1 MPGRRAGS
9 PHSHRP
15 SLLWVAGAG
24 VLAALVGLA
33 LGFRLFGD
41 TQETPRTGG
50 QTRTDAAG
58 TLSVVTWNICG
69 VRQWNCEDTGSAEE
83 KKARIEALVRESGAR
98 VVLLQEMCS
107 EDLDTVRTSLGGEW
121 HSLFRPYTAPRE
133 GGGSITSRCT
143 GDGRGTAGYG
153 ILSGMPLSEVTD
165 VPLPQPAA
173 GMRRSVLCATARK
186 ENVRICTAHLNP
198 QQSGARSVTP
208 ELRADQLR
216 ALVEAAE
223 GPRTVFG
230 GDLNTGP
237 PGRAGTGAWAQ
248 VDGPYGVYRECDQS
262 RSSGAPGKTHRSG
275 FKIDYLFTDLP
286 RQECSVVRSPASDH
300 WALLM
305 RVTTG

>member
-1 MPGRRAGS
+1 M
-9 PHSHRP
+9 
-15 SLLWVAGAG
+15 AGAG

-33 LGFRLFGD
+33 LGFRLFGGG
-41 TQETPRTGG
+41 QETPGIAG
-50 QTRTDAAG
+50 QTRTDAPG
-58 TLSVVTWNICG
+58 TLSVATWNICG

-83 KKARIEALVRESGAR
+83 KRTRIEALVRESGAR

-107 EDLDTVRTSLGGEW
+107 EDLATVRTSLGGEW
-121 HSLFRPYTAPRE
+121 HSLFRPYTATQKGR
-133 GGGSITSRCT
+133 GSTTSRCT

-153 ILSGMPLSEVTD
+153 ILSAMPLSQVTD
-165 VPLPQPAA
+165 VSLPQPAA
-173 GMRRSVLCATARK
+173 GMRRSVLCATAQR
-186 ENVRICTAHLNP
+186 EDVRICVAHLNP
-198 QQSGARSVTP
+198 QQSGAGSVPP

-216 ALVEAAE
+216 ALVGAAA

-237 PGRAGTGAWAQ
+237 PGRAGTGPWAR

-262 RSSGAPGKTHRSG
+262 ASSGAPGKTHRGG

-286 RQECSVVRSPASDH
+286 REECSVVRSPASDH